1 MDRGLEALVLLDYII
16 ANKIDI
22 KALAFAL
29 SIQGEH
35 R

>member
-1 MDRGLEALVLLDYII
+1 MDRGLEALALLDYMIV
-16 ANKIDI
+16 NKIDI
-22 KALAFAL
+22 KALTFAL